1 MQAYELGVC
10 ELQVCGLQA
19 KQYATYRLQLDQSV
33 SCELWV
39 NHQCVSY
46 KFRESGQSTRQQ
58 VRQSK
63 SNTVNI
69 TYFNIQ

>member
-46 KFRESGQSTRQQ
+46 KFRESGQSTR
-58 VRQSK
+58 
-63 SNTVNI
+63 
-69 TYFNIQ
+69 